1 MGDDTRMVR
10 SWLSRPHS
18 GVAEIGALAVL
29 YGVYELLRGSGGDRL
44 DTAMANT
51 ADIVAL
57 ERHLHVFVEGT
68 IQRAAESVG
77 FLPTL
82 LGLAYMGLHF
92 LGTTGALVWVHRR
105 HRRRFPI
112 VRTTLVLSTGLA
124 LVGYR
129 LYPAAPPRLAD
140 LGFSDTV
147 SSSTGLNLSSD
158 ALGAL
163 YNPIAAVPSLHFGYA
178 AIVGA
183 VLVAFAGRPWLRV
196 AGAVYPAV
204 MLGVI
209 VATGNHFF
217 LDALLGGLVALAGW
231 LAARLLLQTRRERVD
246 APGFRAGV
254 PA

>member
-1 MGDDTRMVR
+1 MVR

-18 GVAEIGALAVL
+18 GLAEIGALAVL
-29 YGVYELLRGSGGDRL
+29 YGVYELLRGSGDDRL
-44 DTAMANT
+44 DAAMANT

-57 ERHLHVFVEGT
+57 ERHLHVFVEGA

-77 FLPTL
+77 FLPPL

-105 HRRRFPI
+105 HRHRFPI
-112 VRTTLVLSTGLA
+112 VRTTLVFSTALA

-129 LYPAAPPRLAD
+129 LYPAAPPRLTD

-183 VLVAFAGRPWLRV
+183 MLVAFAARPWLRA
-196 AGAVYPAV
+196 AGAIYPAV
-204 MLGVI
+204 MLAVI

-217 LDALLGGLVALAGW
+217 LDAVLGGVVALVGW
-231 LAARLLLQTRRERVD
+231 LGARLLLQARRERVD
-246 APGFRAGV
+246 ARSFRAGV